1 MQSSLGGFDLFMKG
15 LIVLSG
21 DLPARLLHSVG
32 VNIFQ
37 EQIKPALYECSLVV
51 KTVRSH
57 NRLLLIKFVK
67 IPL

>member
-32 VNIFQ
+32 VNIFKSKLNLLFMNALWWL
-37 EQIKPALYECSLVV
+37 KPLEVTIVC
-51 KTVRSH
+51 
-57 NRLLLIKFVK
+57 F
-67 IPL
+67 